1 MMITRK
7 RMFLYNFRHV
17 NEKQKDKEIKKK
29 KQQSEKS
36 ITYLTSSSRILPPQ
50 TSIKPT
56 VGSPWG
62 TVNIWHVHYILMVNF
77 VC

>member
-29 KQQSEKS
+29 NNNQKS
-36 ITYLTSSSRILPPQ
+36 L
-50 TSIKPT
+50 
-56 VGSPWG
+56 
-62 TVNIWHVHYILMVNF
+62 
-77 VC
+77 